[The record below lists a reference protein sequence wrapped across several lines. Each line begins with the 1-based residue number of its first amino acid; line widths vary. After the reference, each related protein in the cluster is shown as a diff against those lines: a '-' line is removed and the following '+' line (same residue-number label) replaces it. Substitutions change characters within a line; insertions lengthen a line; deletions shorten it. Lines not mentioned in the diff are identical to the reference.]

1 MARIVA
7 VVPCYNE
14 GRNPATIAAGLLAEP
29 GIEIVFVDDASDDES
44 RRALDELS
52 SHPSVTVL
60 RNASRSGKSAAVRR
74 GFESLPADASKVMMI
89 DGDIILSPASVRAV
103 IDELDRVDLVAANPL
118 VLRDEYRSW
127 TARGAHFSA
136 RLTARLR
143 SHFFDRYPARY
154 MNGRLVGM
162 RRRLVDAVLETTL
175 PPQAEDAH
183 IALVCLTRGM
193 TCAYRDDAV
202 LYGRAPSSL
211 SDYAAQAIRFGD
223 AGRTLAAYWSRSEL
237 AKYYYLR
244 ARDVAS
250 AFVAEAMKAPLAAL
264 VFCSMFGMARLA
276 SLRRRES
283 PDYRFWP
290 IATSTKLPAAR
301 R

>member
-7 VVPCYNE
+7 VIPCYNE
-14 GRNPATIAAGLLAEP
+14 GVNPAAIAASIIAEP

-44 RRALDELS
+44 RRTLEELS
-52 SHPSVTVL
+52 SHPNVTVL
-60 RNASRSGKSAAVRR
+60 RNAARSGKSASVRR
-74 GFESLPADASKVMMI
+74 GFESLPADVSKVMVV
-89 DGDIILSPASVRAV
+89 DGDIILPSASVRAV

-118 VLRDEYRSW
+118 VLRDERRSW
-127 TARGAHFSA
+127 PARGALFSA
-136 RLTARLR
+136 NLTTRMR

-154 MNGRLVGM
+154 TNGRLVGM
-162 RRRLVDAVLETTL
+162 SRRLVDAVLEMTL

-183 IALVCLTRGM
+183 IALVCLARGM

-202 LYGRAPSSL
+202 LYVRAPSSL

-223 AGRTLAAYWSRSEL
+223 AGRTLTECWSKSEL
-237 AKYYYLR
+237 AKYFYLR

-250 AFVAEAMKAPLAAL
+250 AFVAEAVKAPLAAL
-264 VFCSMFGMARLA
+264 AFCSMFGVTRIA
-276 SLRRRES
+276 SMQRREAT
-283 PDYRFWP
+283 DYRFWP